1 MIYLC
6 QYLPTIVSHMNSFI
20 YIYIPIISYY
30 GEFMIGSEL
39 LCQDAAPKVKCPTFI
54 LHGQADEA
62 GEPREQR
69 EAGTMC
75 HIHTRRCSTINI
87 IVIKIMIIIMMTIM
101 ILCCIYIYIYI
112 YIYMYIMYIRI
123 YIYNYIY
130 IIIYIY
136 IISCT

>member
-1 MIYLC
+1 
-6 QYLPTIVSHMNSFI
+6 
-20 YIYIPIISYY
+20 
-30 GEFMIGSEL
+30 MIGSEL

-101 ILCCIYIYIYI
+101 ILCCIYIHIYI
-112 YIYMYIMYIRI
+112 CVYICIYV

-136 IISCT
+136 HIMYIVSYKFT